1 MTWVILMFKINSYKI
16 NSYIAV
22 LAMGLA
28 ATRLLVIGLLP
39 SSIFAS
45 PHLANI
51 ERDPF
56 QAVLATSC
64 DSERE
69 RLTGWKLHGLSV
81 VVAINRPGYNAL
93 MPHGKG

>member
-39 SSIFAS
+39 SSI
-45 PHLANI
+45 
-51 ERDPF
+51 
-56 QAVLATSC
+56 
-64 DSERE
+64 
-69 RLTGWKLHGLSV
+69 LHHP
-81 VVAINRPGYNAL
+81 I
-93 MPHGKG
+93 